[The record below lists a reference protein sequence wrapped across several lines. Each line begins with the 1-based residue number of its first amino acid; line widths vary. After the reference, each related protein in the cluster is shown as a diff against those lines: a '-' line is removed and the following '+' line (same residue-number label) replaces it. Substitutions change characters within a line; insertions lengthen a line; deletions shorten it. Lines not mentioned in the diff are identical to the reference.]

1 MSDPE
6 MPLKV
11 ELMSEDLLLELKT
24 DSPNPVD
31 LEGLEN
37 EGLALEHLW
46 HVYFGQVNAA
56 VGRAQASGV
65 PFENILNIWRRI
77 ILEVASGRTVE
88 MQAVRPQLL
97 AALEHRLDLLKRAHG
112 LTQRLRHWPGTE
124 QVADPDPLLPEI
136 ADLGR
141 LKADVFDRW
150 QTADELEKLA
160 VEHYPLSASQLQQIA
175 ATHAPPPEWYAG
187 EEEQLFQE

>member
-56 VGRAQASGV
+56 VGQHPGV
-65 PFENILNIWRRI
+65 
-77 ILEVASGRTVE
+77 GR
-88 MQAVRPQLL
+88 P
-97 AALEHRLDLLKRAHG
+97 
-112 LTQRLRHWPGTE
+112 
-124 QVADPDPLLPEI
+124 I
-136 ADLGR
+136 
-141 LKADVFDRW
+141 
-150 QTADELEKLA
+150 
-160 VEHYPLSASQLQQIA
+160 
-175 ATHAPPPEWYAG
+175 
-187 EEEQLFQE
+187 